1 VCLVEIKSGEI
12 KNDGEKSEEKMI
24 RISVW
29 LKREN
34 ISDEMSLSYT
44 WFNSLELHIFLTK
57 KKKVTSF
64 LNH

>member
-1 VCLVEIKSGEI
+1 MVRIKSGEI

-34 ISDEMSLSYT
+34 IRACLVKQ
-44 WFNSLELHIFLTK
+44 FPQLNSQFP
-57 KKKVTSF
+57 
-64 LNH
+64 